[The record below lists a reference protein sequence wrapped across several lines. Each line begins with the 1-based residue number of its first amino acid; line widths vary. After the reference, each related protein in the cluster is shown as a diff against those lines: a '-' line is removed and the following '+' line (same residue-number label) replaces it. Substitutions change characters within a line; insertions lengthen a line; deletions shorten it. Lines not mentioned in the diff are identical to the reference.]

1 LNHQGHEDVD
11 AGTESLAGNI
21 VDAGLKVHR
30 ALGPGLLESAY
41 EHCLA
46 HELALRGIPVSR
58 QVAQPIRYEGEAID
72 VGYRLDL
79 VVDKRVAVEVKA
91 VEALA
96 PIHQAQ
102 LLTYLKLS
110 GLARLSDELQ
120 RGPVQAGSQA
130 GGVVKSELT
139 TKDTKGTKKVDAR
152 LRRENTPSC
161 SSCPWW

>member
-1 LNHQGHEDVD
+1 VLNHQGHQGHEDVD

-96 PIHQAQ
+96 PIHQGNRPAWAA
-102 LLTYLKLS
+102 L
-110 GLARLSDELQ
+110 
-120 RGPVQAGSQA
+120 
-130 GGVVKSELT
+130 
-139 TKDTKGTKKVDAR
+139 
-152 LRRENTPSC
+152 
-161 SSCPWW
+161 